1 MKQPFVIKA
10 LYIAVP
16 VAVMSA
22 TIALFRFA
30 LMLLH

>member
-22 TIALFRFA
+22 TIAIFRFVF
-30 LMLLH
+30 LLLR